1 MKTLPKRKKSSIYK
15 GPERR
20 KYKRIKGHFIA
31 KFQIKPRK
39 SGDVPSGG
47 GWVMVTLENL
57 SAGGILFNYDK
68 KIKVG
73 TIVSLSITFPLLAT
87 PINCL
92 GKIIRIEELAY
103 SPVFHIAA
111 IFIKIDK
118 REKETIRKAAER
130 TSPKKSR

>member
-1 MKTLPKRKKSSIYK
+1 MKTLPKRNKPSIFK

-20 KYKRIKGHFIA
+20 KYKRIKVHFIA
-31 KFQIKPRK
+31 KFRIKPRK
-39 SGDVPSGG
+39 SGDMPSGG

-73 TIVSLSITFPLLAT
+73 TVVSLSITFPTLAT

-103 SPVFHIAA
+103 SSVFHIAA

-118 REKETIRKAAER
+118 REKEVIRKAAER
-130 TSPKKSR
+130 QPLKRNR